1 MFAGPGKHYRKG
13 ITLLEIAEMFS
24 TEKKAEEWFVQQR
37 YPDGLRCPR
46 CDSDK
51 VSRRKNRKP
60 MPFHCKSCR
69 RYFSMKTDTIM
80 HDSRLPLRTWAMAF
94 YLMST
99 SLKGVSSLKLRRDLG
114 VTYKTAW
121 YLSHRIRET
130 WDDEVQRYAGPVEVD
145 ETYIGG
151 KEANK
156 HANKRLH
163 ENWMDGK
170 TVVVG
175 MKDRD
180 TNYITAEVVEDTKAK
195 TLQDFVHKR
204 TEKDAVVYTD
214 EAQAYWGLKRPH
226 AAVMHSVKEY
236 VDGEV
241 TTNGVESFW
250 SLLKRGYVG
259 TYHHMSAKHLHRYVK
274 EFSGRHNRRPL
285 DTADQ
290 MAHMVRC
297 SVGKRLTFQNLI
309 APVQRRQSRMF

>member
-1 MFAGPGKHYRKG
+1 
-13 ITLLEIAEMFS
+13 
-24 TEKKAEEWFVQQR
+24 
-37 YPDGLRCPR
+37 
-46 CDSDK
+46 
-51 VSRRKNRKP
+51 
-60 MPFHCKSCR
+60 
-69 RYFSMKTDTIM
+69 
-80 HDSRLPLRTWAMAF
+80 MAF